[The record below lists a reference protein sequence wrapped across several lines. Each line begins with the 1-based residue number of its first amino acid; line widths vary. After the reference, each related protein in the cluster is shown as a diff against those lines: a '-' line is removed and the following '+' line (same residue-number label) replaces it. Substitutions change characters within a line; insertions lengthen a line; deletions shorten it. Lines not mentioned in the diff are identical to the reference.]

1 MSIKLLVNNK
11 DIWESFLEE
20 VKDRIQTVHKQL
32 EQTSETEE
40 LYRLQGEVRAL
51 RRLEYLRDKVNGQ

>member
-20 VKDRIQTVHKQL
+20 IEERIQTAHKQL
-32 EQTSETEE
+32 EQASPTEE